1 MLDLARD
8 IIGSQP
14 ILTAFLAI
22 GVGYLVG
29 QINIFGFS
37 LGVGA
42 VLFVGLAIGA
52 FAPKAQIIGPIG
64 LTGLIMFLYGI
75 GILYGRQ
82 FFEGMVGAGQKYN
95 LLALVG
101 CLAGLAVALLLG
113 HIFGIKIGHTLGL
126 YAGSMTS
133 TATLQAALDVM
144 KNKDPS
150 IGYSIA
156 YPFGVIGPIL
166 CIYFMTRIVKPKFPA
181 KTQRFHMGEISV
193 GERFAGRRLGDLMAK
208 APAGLQVTMV
218 RKGGHNIVPTDD
230 TILENGDAVLVVAE
244 DNEAIATAAAKLGK
258 LSPGRLASDRADLD
272 YIRVF
277 VGKASAVGIP
287 LAQLPMPAGYPT
299 HLLHVRRYD
308 ADLVPAPDLMLE
320 FGDRVGVLAPPDR
333 KEEIRRHFGDT
344 VKATAEFSYVSLGL
358 GMVMGVLLGLIPIPI
373 PGVGIVTLGIGGGPL
388 IVALILGKLRRTGPM
403 LWTMPLPANI
413 VLRNFGLAMFLAT
426 VGVNAGQPFVRTVAE
441 SGFTML
447 FIGVAVLLTTVF
459 IVLLV
464 GHYLMKI
471 PYDDLVGVASG
482 ATGNPAIL
490 VYSTKMAP
498 TERPDIGYAMIF
510 PSMTLVKV
518 IAAQIV
524 GLLTVGK
531 RRLDCAACD
540 FPAARAAAVV
550 KSLPTGTEEMQDGR
564 PRHPR
569 RSRPSSI
576 RMPTAPP
583 RSRKPSR
590 KSGSRR
596 RDCPFSRRSCLRS
609 WRAAA
614 SGSGRSTIP
623 SSPATRS

>member
-1 MLDLARD
+1 MLDFARE

-42 VLFVGLAIGA
+42 VLFVGLALGA

-64 LTGLIMFLYGI
+64 LIGLIMFLYGI

-95 LLALVG
+95 LLALVA
-101 CLAGLAVALLLG
+101 CLAGLAVALGLG
-113 HIFGIKIGHTLGL
+113 HIFGIKVGHTLGL

-166 CIYFMTRIVKPKFPA
+166 CIYFMTRMVKPKFPA
-181 KTQRFHMGEISV
+181 KSPRFHMGEISV
-193 GERFAGRRLGDLMAK
+193 GERLAGHRLGDLMAK
-208 APAGLQVTMV
+208 APRGLRVTMV
-218 RKGGHNIVPTDD
+218 RKGGHNIAPTDD
-230 TILENGDAVLVVAE
+230 TILDNGDAVLVVAE
-244 DNEAIATAAAKLGK
+244 DSEAVAIAAAKLGE
-258 LSPGRLASDRADLD
+258 LSPGRLTSDRADLD

-277 VGKASAVGIP
+277 VARASVVGIP
-287 LAQLPMPAGYPT
+287 LASLPMPAGS

-308 ADLVPAPDLMLE
+308 ADLIPAPDLMLE
-320 FGDRVGVLAPPDR
+320 FGDRVGVLTPPER

-344 VKATAEFSYVSLGL
+344 VKAAAEFSYVSLGL

-373 PGVGIVTLGIGGGPL
+373 PGVGTVTLGIGGGPL

-441 SGFTML
+441 SGLTML
-447 FIGVAVLLTTVF
+447 FIGVAVLLTTVA

-524 GLLTVGK
+524 GLLAVGS
-531 RRLDCAACD
+531 A
-540 FPAARAAAVV
+540 
-550 KSLPTGTEEMQDGR
+550 G
-564 PRHPR
+564 
-569 RSRPSSI
+569 
-576 RMPTAPP
+576 
-583 RSRKPSR
+583 
-590 KSGSRR
+590 
-596 RDCPFSRRSCLRS
+596 
-609 WRAAA
+609 
-614 SGSGRSTIP
+614 
-623 SSPATRS
+623 

>member
-1 MLDLARD
+1 MLELARE

-29 QINIFGFS
+29 QISIAGFS

-82 FFEGMVGAGQKYN
+82 FFEGMVGVGQKYN

-101 CLAGLAVALLLG
+101 CLAGLAVALGLG

-181 KTQRFHMGEISV
+181 KAQRFHMAEISI
-193 GERFAGRRLGDLMAK
+193 GQRFAGKKLDELTSNVLADV
-208 APAGLQVTMV
+208 QITMV
-218 RKGGHNIVPTDD
+218 RKGARNFVPTSD
-230 TILENGDAVLVVAE
+230 TVLSTGDAVLVVAE
-244 DNEAIATAAAKLGK
+244 REEAIAGAAAQLGN
-258 LSPGRLASDRADLD
+258 LEPGRLASDRTDLD

-277 VGKASAVGIP
+277 VGKAGVVGVP
-287 LAQLPMPAGYPT
+287 LASLPMPSGYPT

-308 ADLVPAPDLMLE
+308 ADLVPSPDLMLE
-320 FGDRVGVLAPPDR
+320 FGDRVGVLTPPDR
-333 KEEIRRHFGDT
+333 KEEIRRHFGDS
-344 VKATAEFSYVSLGL
+344 VKAAAEFSYVSLGL
-358 GMVMGVLLGLIPIPI
+358 GMVLGVLLGLIPIPI

-388 IVALILGKLRRTGPM
+388 IVALILGKLRRTGPL

-447 FIGVAVLLTTVF
+447 FIGVVVLLTTVF

-464 GHYLMKI
+464 GHYILKI

-524 GLLTVGK
+524 GLLAVGS
-531 RRLDCAACD
+531 A
-540 FPAARAAAVV
+540 
-550 KSLPTGTEEMQDGR
+550 
-564 PRHPR
+564 
-569 RSRPSSI
+569 
-576 RMPTAPP
+576 
-583 RSRKPSR
+583 
-590 KSGSRR
+590 
-596 RDCPFSRRSCLRS
+596 
-609 WRAAA
+609 
-614 SGSGRSTIP
+614 GSG
-623 SSPATRS
+623 

>member
-1 MLDLARD
+1 MIDLARD

-22 GVGYLVG
+22 GLGYLVG
-29 QINIFGFS
+29 QISIGGFS

-52 FAPKAQIIGPIG
+52 FAPKAQITGPIG

-75 GILYGRQ
+75 GILYGKQ
-82 FFEGMVGAGQKYN
+82 FFEGMVGVGQKYN
-95 LLALVG
+95 LLALVA
-101 CLAGLAVALLLG
+101 CLTSLLVALGLG
-113 HIFGIKIGHTLGL
+113 HIFGIKLGHTLGI

-144 KNKDPS
+144 KTKDPS

-181 KTQRFHMGEISV
+181 KAQRFHMGEISIS
-193 GERFAGRRLGDLMAK
+193 ENYAGKRLGDLT
-208 APAGLQVTMV
+208 AGALSGVQVTMV
-218 RKGGHNIVPTDD
+218 RKSGHNVVPTPD
-230 TILENGDAVLVVAE
+230 TILSAGDAILVVAE
-244 DNEAIATAAAKLGK
+244 HDEAISRAAATLGK
-258 LSPGRLASDRADLD
+258 LDRGKLASDRADLD

-277 VGKASAVGIP
+277 VGKANVVGVP
-287 LAQLPMPAGYPT
+287 LASLPMPDGYPT

-308 ADLVPAPDLMLE
+308 ADLVPTPDLMLE

-344 VKATAEFSYVSLGL
+344 VKAAAEFSYVSLGI
-358 GMVMGVLLGLIPIPI
+358 GMVLGVLLGLVPIPI
-373 PGVGIVTLGIGGGPL
+373 PGVGVVTLGIGGGPL

-447 FIGVAVLLTTVF
+447 FIGVAVLLTTVT

-464 GHYLMKI
+464 GHYILKI

-518 IAAQIV
+518 IAVQII
-524 GLLTVGK
+524 GLLMV
-531 RRLDCAACD
+531 
-540 FPAARAAAVV
+540 
-550 KSLPTGTEEMQDGR
+550 
-564 PRHPR
+564 
-569 RSRPSSI
+569 
-576 RMPTAPP
+576 
-583 RSRKPSR
+583 
-590 KSGSRR
+590 
-596 RDCPFSRRSCLRS
+596 
-609 WRAAA
+609 
-614 SGSGRSTIP
+614 GSGG
-623 SSPATRS
+623 

>member
-82 FFEGMVGAGQKYN
+82 FFEGMFGVGQKYN
-95 LLALVG
+95 LLALVA
-101 CLAGLAVALLLG
+101 CLAGLAVALVLG

-150 IGYSIA
+150 IGSSIA

-166 CIYFMTRIVKPKFPA
+166 CSYFMTRIVKPKFPA
-181 KTQRFHMGEISV
+181 KAQRFHMGEISI
-193 GERFAGRRLGDLMAK
+193 GQAFAGKRLDVLTGNALTDI
-208 APAGLQVTMV
+208 QVTMV
-218 RKGGHNIVPTDD
+218 RKDGRNLVPAPD
-230 TILENGDAVLVVAE
+230 TVLSAGDALMVIAE
-244 DNEAIATAAAKLGK
+244 SEEAIASAAAQLGK
-258 LSPGRLASDRADLD
+258 LEPGKLASDRADLD

-277 VGKASAVGIP
+277 VGKANVVGVP
-287 LAQLPMPAGYPT
+287 LASLPMPAGYPT

-308 ADLVPAPDLMLE
+308 ADLVPSPGLMLE
-320 FGDRVGVLAPPDR
+320 FGDRVGVLTPPDR

-344 VKATAEFSYVSLGL
+344 VKAAAEFSYVSLGL
-358 GMVMGVLLGLIPIPI
+358 GMVLGVLLGLIPIPI
-373 PGVGIVTLGIGGGPL
+373 PGIGIVTLGIGGGPL
-388 IVALILGKLRRTGPM
+388 IVALILGKLRRTGPL

-447 FIGVAVLLTTVF
+447 FIGVAVLLTTVA

-464 GHYLMKI
+464 GHYVLRI

-524 GLLTVGK
+524 GLLAT
-531 RRLDCAACD
+531 
-540 FPAARAAAVV
+540 
-550 KSLPTGTEEMQDGR
+550 
-564 PRHPR
+564 
-569 RSRPSSI
+569 
-576 RMPTAPP
+576 
-583 RSRKPSR
+583 
-590 KSGSRR
+590 SG
-596 RDCPFSRRSCLRS
+596 
-609 WRAAA
+609 A
-614 SGSGRSTIP
+614 GG
-623 SSPATRS
+623 